1 MRFRA
6 WIVLVPA
13 VMLGLAAWASCQQPW
28 QHLQSP
34 TAAQVAAQWK
44 TPPPEYGPEPY
55 YGLNGSVSI
64 AQVERDLDTLHS
76 LGFQAVTVQAGFN
89 MPFAYLSPEYFAF
102 FRKFVE
108 EARQRNMRVWI
119 VDDAGYPSGFAGGK
133 FTSEKPELRMQALEV
148 EQRILVEGGR
158 TLHQDLN
165 PDVVSAAAVDSNG
178 AAIPLPLHGDT
189 LDWTAPAGNW
199 TVLLVDHEFRTSPT
213 RSDTNPKRVKDTE
226 QSLEDYLDPA
236 ATRQFLAFTHEQYK
250 HYVGDEFGKT
260 IMGFR
265 GDEPDYSIAGLPWT
279 PKFFARFREIKG
291 YDVQPYA
298 ALFTETPSRRGQNGS
313 TGVSIHLT
321 PEQLRIKGD
330 YYDVFSQMFA
340 AGFFEPQGEW
350 CAANHLEY
358 QVHLN
363 HEEMEMELT
372 HSEGSFFRD
381 MHWVQVPGIDAI
393 WHQIWKDTI
402 SDYPRLASSV
412 AHVDGKPRAFTESF
426 AAYRPAPDVEMARYI
441 VNEQFVRG
449 VNLVEMMYFP
459 ATSAGPRPAPSY
471 MGQPGFSDLTAYVR
485 RMSYLMAMGRPDATV
500 ALYLP
505 SMSMWL
511 GNDKSDEQFVSAER
525 LLSEHQID
533 FDIVDENALANG
545 LTALPGALETRSGN
559 RYRTVI
565 LPSPLALPAAAAT
578 RLKAFACGGGKVVFL
593 GGTPQWIA
601 GRAIRDARGAT
612 ATEFSWA
619 SVVSAQLPPTPT
631 PPAEPP
637 ATPPAPQIV
646 PAEVLAALQSA
657 VIAPVVTM
665 DAPDPAL
672 RVMKRRWRD
681 ADVYLFFNEGAK
693 ASQHAVTLMV
703 NERVQTGHKVEVWD
717 PQTGAVTPLD
727 AMQSGGHPVIQ
738 LDLDPYATRVIVV
751 R

>member
-1 MRFRA
+1 MP
-6 WIVLVPA
+6 LV
-13 VMLGLAAWASCQQPW
+13 
-28 QHLQSP
+28 
-34 TAAQVAAQWK
+34 
-44 TPPPEYGPEPY
+44 
-55 YGLNGSVSI
+55 
-64 AQVERDLDTLHS
+64 
-76 LGFQAVTVQAGFN
+76 
-89 MPFAYLSPEYFAF
+89 
-102 FRKFVE
+102 
-108 EARQRNMRVWI
+108 
-119 VDDAGYPSGFAGGK
+119 
-133 FTSEKPELRMQALEV
+133 
-148 EQRILVEGGR
+148 
-158 TLHQDLN
+158 
-165 PDVVSAAAVDSNG
+165 
-178 AAIPLPLHGDT
+178 LHGNT

-226 QSLEDYLDPA
+226 QSLEDYMDPA
-236 ATRQFLAFTHEQYK
+236 ATRQYLAFTHEQYK

-298 ALFTETPSRRGQNGS
+298 ALFAQTPSRRDA
-313 TGVSIHLT
+313 GVAIHLT
-321 PEQLRIKGD
+321 PEQVRIKGD

-372 HSEGSFFRD
+372 HSEGAFFRD
-381 MHWVQVPGIDAI
+381 MHWVEVPGIDAI

-412 AHVDGKPRAFTESF
+412 AHVNGKPRAFTESF

-441 VNEQFVRG
+441 VNEQLVRG

-471 MGQPGFSDLTAYVR
+471 MGQPGFSDLTTYTR

-533 FDIVDENALANG
+533 FDIVDENALASG
-545 LTALPGALETRSGN
+545 LTALPGAFETQSGN

-565 LPSPLALPAAAAT
+565 LPAPLVLPAAAET
-578 RLKAFACGGGKVVFL
+578 RLKAFARGGGKVVFL

-601 GRAIRDARGAT
+601 GQTIRDARAAS

-619 SVVSAQLPPTPT
+619 SVVEAQLPPTPT

-637 ATPPAPQIV
+637 ATPPAPQVV

-657 VIAPVVTM
+657 VIAPVVAM
-665 DAPDPAL
+665 DAPDTAL

-693 ASQHAVTLMV
+693 ASQHAVTLRSKG
-703 NERVQTGHKVEVWD
+703 RVVEAWD
-717 PQTGAVTPLD
+717 AQAGTVTPLD
-727 AMQSGGHPVIQ
+727 ATPSGGHPVIQ
-738 LDLDPYATRVIVV
+738 LDLEPYATRVIVV

>member
-1 MRFRA
+1 
-6 WIVLVPA
+6 
-13 VMLGLAAWASCQQPW
+13 
-28 QHLQSP
+28 
-34 TAAQVAAQWK
+34 
-44 TPPPEYGPEPY
+44 
-55 YGLNGSVSI
+55 
-64 AQVERDLDTLHS
+64 
-76 LGFQAVTVQAGFN
+76 
-89 MPFAYLSPEYFAF
+89 
-102 FRKFVE
+102 
-108 EARQRNMRVWI
+108 
-119 VDDAGYPSGFAGGK
+119 
-133 FTSEKPELRMQALEV
+133 
-148 EQRILVEGGR
+148 
-158 TLHQDLN
+158 
-165 PDVVSAAAVDSNG
+165 VDSNG
-178 AAIPLPLHGDT
+178 ATMPLPLHGDT

-199 TVLLVDHEFRTSPT
+199 TVVLVDHEFRTSPT

-226 QSLEDYLDPA
+226 QSLEDYMDPA
-236 ATRQFLAFTHEQYK
+236 ATRQYLAFTHEQYK
-250 HYVGDEFGKT
+250 RYVGDEFGKT

-279 PKFFARFREIKG
+279 PKFFARFKEIKG
-291 YDVQPYA
+291 YDVQPYV
-298 ALFTETPSRRGQNGS
+298 ALFAETPSRRDA
-313 TGVSIHLT
+313 GVAIHLT
-321 PEQLRIKGD
+321 PEQVRIKGD

-381 MHWVQVPGIDAI
+381 MRWVEVPGIDAI

-441 VNEQFVRG
+441 INEQLVRG

-459 ATSAGPRPAPSY
+459 ATAAGPRPAPSY

-533 FDIVDENALANG
+533 FDIVDENALASG

-565 LPSPLALPAAAAT
+565 LPAPLVLPAAVMM
-578 RLKAFACGGGKVVFL
+578 RLKAFARGGGKVVFL
-593 GGTPQWIA
+593 GGTPEWIA
-601 GRAIRDARGAT
+601 SRTIRDARAAT

-619 SVVSAQLPPTPT
+619 SVVDAQLPPTPT

-637 ATPPAPQIV
+637 ATLPAPQMV
-646 PAEVLAALQSA
+646 PAEVLAALRSA
-657 VIAPVVTM
+657 VTAPTVAV
-665 DAPDPAL
+665 DIPDSAL
-672 RVMKRRWRD
+672 RVMKRKWKD
-681 ADVYLFFNEGAK
+681 ADVYLFFNEGAN
-693 ASQHAVTLMV
+693 ASQHAVTLMTKG
-703 NERVQTGHKVEVWD
+703 RVVEAWDAQTG
-717 PQTGAVTPLD
+717 TVTPLE
-727 AMQSGGHPVIQ
+727 ATRSGEHAVIQ
-738 LDLDPYATRVIVV
+738 LDLEPYATRVIVV

>member
-1 MRFRA
+1 
-6 WIVLVPA
+6 
-13 VMLGLAAWASCQQPW
+13 
-28 QHLQSP
+28 
-34 TAAQVAAQWK
+34 
-44 TPPPEYGPEPY
+44 
-55 YGLNGSVSI
+55 
-64 AQVERDLDTLHS
+64 
-76 LGFQAVTVQAGFN
+76 
-89 MPFAYLSPEYFAF
+89 
-102 FRKFVE
+102 VE
-108 EARQRNMRVWI
+108 EAKQRNMRVWI

-133 FTSEKPELRMQALEV
+133 FTTEKPELRMQALEV
-148 EQRILVEGGR
+148 EEKIQVAGGK
-158 TLHQDLN
+158 TLHKELSAA
-165 PDVVSAAAVDSNG
+165 VVSAAAVDQNG
-178 AAIPLPLHGDT
+178 AAMPLPLHGST
-189 LDWTAPAGNW
+189 LDWTAPTGNW

-236 ATRQFLAFTHEQYK
+236 ATRQYLAFTHEQYK

-298 ALFTETPSRRGQNGS
+298 ALFAQTPSRRDP
-313 TGVSIHLT
+313 GVEIHLSA
-321 PEQLRIKGD
+321 EQVRIKGD

-340 AGFFEPQGEW
+340 AGFFEPQSQW

-381 MHWVQVPGIDAI
+381 MHWVEAPGIDAI

-412 AHVDGKPRAFTESF
+412 AHVDGRPRAFTESF

-511 GNDKSDEQFVSAER
+511 GNDESDEQFVSAER

-545 LTALPGALETRSGN
+545 LKALPGALETRSGN

-565 LPSPLALPAAAAT
+565 LPAPLVLPAAAET
-578 RLKAFACGGGKVVFL
+578 RLKAFARGGGKVVFL

-601 GRAIRDARGAT
+601 GRSIRNSRAAT
-612 ATEFSWA
+612 AAEFSWA
-619 SVVSAQLPPTPT
+619 SVVSVQLPPSPT

-637 ATPPAPQIV
+637 TAPPAPQMV
-646 PAEVLAALQSA
+646 PAEVLAALQST
-657 VIAPVVTM
+657 VIAPVVAM
-665 DAPDPAL
+665 DTPDTAL
-672 RVMKRRWRD
+672 RVMKRRWKD
-681 ADVYLFFNEGAK
+681 ADVYLFFNEGAT
-693 ASQHAVTLMV
+693 ASQHAVTLMARG
-703 NERVQTGHKVEVWD
+703 RVEMGHKVEAWD
-717 PQTGAVTPLD
+717 AQTGSVTPLD
-727 AMQSGGHPVIQ
+727 ATRSGEHAVIQ
-738 LDLDPYATRVIVV
+738 LDLEPYATRVIVV

>member
-1 MRFRA
+1 VHRA
-6 WIVLVPA
+6 DL
-13 VMLGLAAWASCQQPW
+13 
-28 QHLQSP
+28 
-34 TAAQVAAQWK
+34 
-44 TPPPEYGPEPY
+44 PPD
-55 YGLNGSVSI
+55 I
-64 AQVERDLDTLHS
+64 
-76 LGFQAVTVQAGFN
+76 
-89 MPFAYLSPEYFAF
+89 
-102 FRKFVE
+102 
-108 EARQRNMRVWI
+108 
-119 VDDAGYPSGFAGGK
+119 
-133 FTSEKPELRMQALEV
+133 
-148 EQRILVEGGR
+148 
-158 TLHQDLN
+158 
-165 PDVVSAAAVDSNG
+165 VSAAAVDESG
-178 AAIPLPLHGDT
+178 YAIALPLNANM
-189 LDWTAPAGNW
+189 LDWKAPAGNW

-226 QSLEDYLDPA
+226 QSLEDYMDPA
-236 ATRQFLAFTHEQYK
+236 ATRQYLAFTHEQYK
-250 HYVGDEFGKT
+250 RYVGDEFGKT

-279 PKFFARFREIKG
+279 PKFFARFKEIKG
-291 YDVQPYA
+291 YDVQPYV
-298 ALFTETPSRRGQNGS
+298 ALFAETPSRRDA
-313 TGVSIHLT
+313 GVAIHLT
-321 PEQLRIKGD
+321 PEQVRIKGD

-381 MHWVQVPGIDAI
+381 MRWVEVPGIDAI

-441 VNEQFVRG
+441 INEQLVRG

-459 ATSAGPRPAPSY
+459 ATAAGPRPAPSY

-533 FDIVDENALANG
+533 FDIVDENALASG

-565 LPSPLALPAAAAT
+565 LPAPLVLPAAVMM
-578 RLKAFACGGGKVVFL
+578 RLKAFARGGGKVVFL
-593 GGTPQWIA
+593 GGTPEWIA
-601 GRAIRDARGAT
+601 GRTIRDARAAT

-619 SVVSAQLPPTPT
+619 SVVDAQLPPTPT
-631 PPAEPP
+631 PPAQPP
-637 ATPPAPQIV
+637 ATLPAPQMV
-646 PAEVLAALQSA
+646 PAEVLAALRSA
-657 VIAPVVTM
+657 VTAPTVAV
-665 DAPDPAL
+665 DIPDSAL
-672 RVMKRRWRD
+672 RVMKRKWKD

-693 ASQHAVTLMV
+693 ASQHAVTLMTKG
-703 NERVQTGHKVEVWD
+703 RVVEAWDAQTG
-717 PQTGAVTPLD
+717 TVTPLE
-727 AMQSGGHPVIQ
+727 ATRSGEHAVIQ
-738 LDLDPYATRVIVV
+738 LDLEPYATRVIVV

>member
-1 MRFRA
+1 
-6 WIVLVPA
+6 
-13 VMLGLAAWASCQQPW
+13 
-28 QHLQSP
+28 
-34 TAAQVAAQWK
+34 VAGG
-44 TPPPEYGPEPY
+44 T
-55 YGLNGSVSI
+55 
-64 AQVERDLDTLHS
+64 TLHKE
-76 LGFQAVTVQAGFN
+76 LQAA
-89 MPFAYLSPEYFAF
+89 
-102 FRKFVE
+102 
-108 EARQRNMRVWI
+108 
-119 VDDAGYPSGFAGGK
+119 
-133 FTSEKPELRMQALEV
+133 
-148 EQRILVEGGR
+148 
-158 TLHQDLN
+158 
-165 PDVVSAAAVDSNG
+165 VVSAAAVDQNG
-178 AAIPLPLHGDT
+178 AAMPLPLHGST
-189 LDWTAPAGNW
+189 LDWTAPTGNW

-236 ATRQFLAFTHEQYK
+236 ATRQYLAFTHEQYK

-298 ALFTETPSRRGQNGS
+298 ALFAQTPSRRDP
-313 TGVSIHLT
+313 GVEIHLSA
-321 PEQLRIKGD
+321 EQVRIKGD

-340 AGFFEPQGEW
+340 AGFFEAQSQW

-381 MHWVQVPGIDAI
+381 MHWVEAPGIDAI

-412 AHVDGKPRAFTESF
+412 AHVDGRPRAFTESF

-511 GNDKSDEQFVSAER
+511 GNDESDEQFVSAER

-545 LTALPGALETRSGN
+545 LKALPGALETRSGN

-565 LPSPLALPAAAAT
+565 LPAPLVLPAAAET
-578 RLKAFACGGGKVVFL
+578 RLKAFARGGGKVVFL

-601 GRAIRDARGAT
+601 GRSIRNSRAAT
-612 ATEFSWA
+612 AAEFSWA
-619 SVVSAQLPPTPT
+619 SVVSVQLPPSPT

-637 ATPPAPQIV
+637 TAPPAPQMV
-646 PAEVLAALQSA
+646 PAEVLAALQST
-657 VIAPVVTM
+657 VIAPVVAM
-665 DAPDPAL
+665 DTPDTAL
-672 RVMKRRWRD
+672 RVMKRRWKD
-681 ADVYLFFNEGAK
+681 ADVYLFFNEGAT
-693 ASQHAVTLMV
+693 ASQHAVTLMARG
-703 NERVQTGHKVEVWD
+703 RVEMGHKVEAWD
-717 PQTGAVTPLD
+717 AQTGSVTPLD
-727 AMQSGGHPVIQ
+727 ATRSGEHAVIQ
-738 LDLDPYATRVIVV
+738 LDLEPYATRVIVV

>member
-1 MRFRA
+1 
-6 WIVLVPA
+6 
-13 VMLGLAAWASCQQPW
+13 
-28 QHLQSP
+28 
-34 TAAQVAAQWK
+34 
-44 TPPPEYGPEPY
+44 
-55 YGLNGSVSI
+55 
-64 AQVERDLDTLHS
+64 
-76 LGFQAVTVQAGFN
+76 
-89 MPFAYLSPEYFAF
+89 
-102 FRKFVE
+102 
-108 EARQRNMRVWI
+108 
-119 VDDAGYPSGFAGGK
+119 
-133 FTSEKPELRMQALEV
+133 
-148 EQRILVEGGR
+148 
-158 TLHQDLN
+158 
-165 PDVVSAAAVDSNG
+165 
-178 AAIPLPLHGDT
+178 
-189 LDWTAPAGNW
+189 
-199 TVLLVDHEFRTSPT
+199 VLLVDHEFRTSPT

-226 QSLEDYLDPA
+226 QSLEDYMDPA
-236 ATRQFLAFTHEQYK
+236 ATRQYLAFTHDQYK

-298 ALFTETPSRRGQNGS
+298 ALFAQTPSRNDA
-313 TGVSIHLT
+313 GVKIHLT
-321 PEQLRIKGD
+321 PEQTRIKGD

-381 MHWVQVPGIDAI
+381 MHWVEVPGIDAI

-441 VNEQFVRG
+441 VSEQLVRG

-511 GNDKSDEQFVSAER
+511 GNEKSDEQFVSAER

-533 FDIVDENALANG
+533 FDIVDENALASG

-565 LPSPLALPAAAAT
+565 LPAPLVLPAAVEM
-578 RLKAFACGGGKVVFL
+578 RLKAFAHGGGKVVFL
-593 GGTPQWIA
+593 GGTPEWIA
-601 GRAIRDARGAT
+601 GRTIRDARAAT

-619 SVVSAQLPPTPT
+619 NVVNAQLPPTPT

-637 ATPPAPQIV
+637 AAPPAPQVV
-646 PAEVLAALQSA
+646 PAEVLAALASA
-657 VIAPVVTM
+657 VIAPVVAM
-665 DAPDPAL
+665 DAPDAAL
-672 RVMKRRWRD
+672 RVMKRSWRD
-681 ADVYLFFNEGAK
+681 ADVYLFFNEGAT
-693 ASQHAVTLMV
+693 ASKHAVTLMARG
-703 NERVQTGHKVEVWD
+703 RVVEAWDAQTGM
-717 PQTGAVTPLD
+717 VTPLN
-727 AMQSGGHPVIQ
+727 ATRSGGHAVIQ
-738 LDLDPYATRVIVV
+738 LDLEPYATKVIVV